1 MPAFLLQEPTTT
13 SPGHMPMAE
22 TNPVMRQQIAQAVI
36 DFEVQRTGHTPQSV
50 NVILNEDTLVVTLHG
65 ALTPAEKAVARNP
78 AAAAQMQEL
87 QRQLFSNSSNKLREE
102 IKRITGVPVRE
113 AQLNVE
119 TMTGA
124 VMERFATGT
133 VVQVFLLARSIPAA
147 VWSGSVP
154 GNPS

>member
-1 MPAFLLQEPTTT
+1 MDATT
-13 SPGHMPMAE
+13 
-22 TNPVMRQQIAQAVI
+22 PVMRQQIVQAVI

-65 ALTPAEKAVARNP
+65 ALSPAEKAVARSP

-87 QRQLFSNSSNKLREE
+87 HRQLFVNSSNTLRDE

-124 VMERFATGT
+124 IMERFATGT
-133 VVQVFLLARSIPAA
+133 VVQVFLLARSIPPA
-147 VWSGSVP
+147 VWNGNVP